1 MSLIYAMCAFAQVGP
16 NQSELTGYNAKRH
29 EFDPEFDPDAELIIA
44 ELEFR
49 EEDTPV
55 RLECTILPVWTA
67 RNLCKDLVQKDG
79 PSMELGIPYVYKC
92 SHSWISAEMKWLAFE
107 LPC

>member
-1 MSLIYAMCAFAQVGP
+1 MAIHIFEQHGVELTRTWCLQVGP

-29 EFDPEFDPDAELIIA
+29 EFDPEFDQDAELLIA

-55 RLECTILPVWTA
+55 CTAHPVQT
-67 RNLCKDLVQKDG
+67 QYG
-79 PSMELGIPYVYKC
+79 STSVYCCLRHGNMLLYPLNGVHFMQGCLHK
-92 SHSWISAEMKWLAFE
+92 
-107 LPC
+107 